1 MILVSGATGTNGKEI
16 VLQLAAL
23 GANVRAL
30 VRDMN
35 RALPFRGKCVHMAVA
50 DFNQP
55 ESLPEAF
62 KSVERAL
69 LLASSSPKQVEQE
82 RNFIDAAKLAGVR
95 HVVKFSAH
103 TAQNLESRA
112 RLIRWHAEAE
122 DYLEQSGLEWTHLR
136 PTFFM
141 QNLLGQAGS
150 IAREGV
156 FYTALGNTP
165 TAMVDVRDI
174 AAVAVR
180 TLLDHGHE
188 RKSYTITGPESLT
201 QDAAAE
207 RLSAALGKPVRHVS
221 LTPEQWK
228 QSLVGSGMPEWFA
241 DALLELNEYVAKP
254 FGSEITDTIT
264 QVAKKQPITFEQFA
278 HDHAAS
284 FASTNS

>member
-1 MILVSGATGTNGKEI
+1 MILVSGATGTNGNEI

-122 DYLEQSGLEWTHLR
+122 DYL
-136 PTFFM
+136 
-141 QNLLGQAGS
+141 
-150 IAREGV
+150 
-156 FYTALGNTP
+156 
-165 TAMVDVRDI
+165 
-174 AAVAVR
+174 
-180 TLLDHGHE
+180 
-188 RKSYTITGPESLT
+188 
-201 QDAAAE
+201 
-207 RLSAALGKPVRHVS
+207 
-221 LTPEQWK
+221 
-228 QSLVGSGMPEWFA
+228 
-241 DALLELNEYVAKP
+241 
-254 FGSEITDTIT
+254 
-264 QVAKKQPITFEQFA
+264 
-278 HDHAAS
+278 
-284 FASTNS
+284 

>member
-1 MILVSGATGTNGKEI
+1 MILVSGSSGTNGKEI

-23 GANVRAL
+23 GMNVRAL
-30 VRDMN
+30 VRDMSK
-35 RALPFRGKCVHMAVA
+35 ALPFRGKCVHVAVG

-69 LLASSSPKQVEQE
+69 LLVGNSPKQVEQQ
-82 RNFIDAAKLAGVR
+82 RNFIDAAKRAGVR

-103 TAQNLESRA
+103 TAQNPESRA

-122 DYLEQSGLEWTHLR
+122 DYLEQSGLAWTHLR

-141 QNLLGQAGS
+141 QNLLGQADS

-156 FYTALGNTP
+156 FYTALGKTP

-180 TLLDHGHE
+180 TLLDHEHE
-188 RKSYTITGPESLT
+188 GKSYTITGPESLT

-207 RLSAALGKPVRHVS
+207 KLSAALGKPVRHVS

-241 DALLELNEYVAKP
+241 DALLELNEHVSKP
-254 FGSEITDTIT
+254 FGSEITDTIA
-264 QVAKKQPITFEQFA
+264 QVAKKQPITFDQFA
-278 HDHAAS
+278 RDHAAS